1 VKCTGVDI
9 AGHACGWEFIEPGDV
24 CCCLCGTPVSREMRV
39 PPQAVP
45 AIHEPPFKGCPECK
59 RPTTISKGYCMSCGT
74 YVRPPLRG
82 NFFSELSP
90 REAVRC
96 HLGMKHDGNDDFGLV
111 AKRLVNGAEI
121 RWLIVCDGLSLS
133 QNAHLASEVACKAA
147 STIIEQMI
155 IDGFF
160 DGENVINNAIIA
172 AQNAVLQVPEDP
184 ERPLKDGKALP
195 RAMTTITVA
204 LIAGRKAYLGWA
216 GDSRLY
222 AIYSRDG
229 RCGARRLSYDDSRLN
244 QLIDQG
250 LTAEEASRDPNAQQM
265 TQCLGPLE
273 GGYTLSPHFAEL
285 DLENVAAVVAATD
298 GAYSYFE
305 SGDNEQPTE
314 LAQVFASGNGKALDF
329 ADKLVALANERGG
342 HDNITVAA
350 LFCKAA

>member
-9 AGHACGWEFIEPGDV
+9 TGQACGWEFIEPGDV

-45 AIHEPPFKGCPECK
+45 EIREPPFKGCPECK
-59 RPTTISKGYCMSCGT
+59 KSTTISKGYCMNCGT
-74 YVRPPLRG
+74 FVRPPLRG
-82 NFFSELSP
+82 NFFIELSA

-96 HLGMKHDGNDDFGLV
+96 HLGMKHDENDDYGLI
-111 AKRLVNGAEI
+111 AKRSVNGAEI
-121 RWLIVCDGLSLS
+121 RWLIVCDGLSVS
-133 QNAHLASEVACKAA
+133 QNAHLASEAACKAA
-147 STIIEQMI
+147 STIIERMI
-155 IDGFF
+155 IDGVF
-160 DGENVINNAIIA
+160 DGENVISKAIIA

-184 ERPLKDGKALP
+184 AKPVKDGKELP

-204 LIAGRKAYLGWA
+204 LLAGRKAYLGWA

-229 RCGARRLSYDDSRLN
+229 RCGARRLSHDDSRLN
-244 QLIDQG
+244 QLIDEG
-250 LTAEEASRDPNAQQM
+250 MTREAASRDPNAQQM

-273 GGYTLSPHFAEL
+273 GGYNLSPHFAEL
-285 DLENVAAVVAATD
+285 DLEHVAAVVAATD

-305 SGDNEQPTE
+305 ADADSPPTE
-314 LAQVFASGNGKALDF
+314 LAQIYAAGGKALDF
-329 ADKLVALANERGG
+329 ADKLVTMANERGG

-350 LFCKAA
+350 LFCNAA